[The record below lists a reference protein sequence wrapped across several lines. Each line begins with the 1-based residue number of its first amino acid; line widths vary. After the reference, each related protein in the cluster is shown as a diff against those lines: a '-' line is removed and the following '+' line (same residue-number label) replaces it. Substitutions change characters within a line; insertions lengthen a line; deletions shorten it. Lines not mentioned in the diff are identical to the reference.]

1 MFVHD
6 GDRVF
11 LPDFQGLTVAEVQK
25 AAAGARVRI
34 EVEGRGRAV
43 SQDPGPG
50 TILTGGEKRVR
61 VRFDPGA

>member
-1 MFVHD
+1 
-6 GDRVF
+6 
-11 LPDFQGLTVAEVQK
+11 
-25 AAAGARVRI
+25 VRI